1 MESNSRHVCGSECE
15 SVHQHVISKLLL
27 TLRAGRPTT
36 EPKRDKE
43 EEAIRHL
50 AEPSRLETPRI
61 ILNKWVFP
69 LKTIISYI
77 HICLVP
83 SGYI

>member
-27 TLRAGRPTT
+27 TVKAGRPTT
-36 EPKRDKE
+36 ETRTDKE

-50 AEPSRLETPRI
+50 AEPSRPETPRI
-61 ILNKWVFP
+61 ILNKWVIPPTNILPF
-69 LKTIISYI
+69 IILG
-77 HICLVP
+77 LVS